1 MLSAPLITGFGE
13 LMLEERVAVSR
24 SQDPSQ
30 EEEETVRRKSS
41 CVTADGT
48 ISEDSWHPQ
57 QRTNGRE
64 VWESVSR
71 TVNWSSHCLLDQSI
85 SCRRMDHVPVESQSH
100 SPTAVIFCEF
110 HGWSTRRVR
119 SPELKPTSSKLCVTR
134 PHPIYSLNLS
144 FPVYKLRIKK

>member
-41 CVTADGT
+41 CVTADGA

-64 VWESVSR
+64 VWESFKDCKLEQPLSSGS
-71 TVNWSSHCLLDQSI
+71 VNKLQKNGPCSSGI
-85 SCRRMDHVPVESQSH
+85 SESFSYRCH
-100 SPTAVIFCEF
+100 F
-110 HGWSTRRVR
+110 
-119 SPELKPTSSKLCVTR
+119 L
-134 PHPIYSLNLS
+134 
-144 FPVYKLRIKK
+144 